1 MNTFRFLHPFNLLVF
16 SFLLFTSCS
25 QKNGIQLIETNASG
39 EVPLQENLRFA
50 FSTDMVPDS
59 LTGEWLNQQYIE
71 FSPDIP
77 GKYKWE
83 SPSVLIFSPLKA
95 LPPATRFRGKFLK
108 ELTSLHLKKQYDL
121 PTLSFYT
128 REQELLQIE
137 AYWNVSASNQAR
149 ANVVLHFRYPQDP
162 KNLIPLIE
170 VMLDNQ
176 KVLFQCQH
184 TEPTADL
191 TLTLTANK
199 PEDHPYVV
207 SLTLKPGL
215 IPSGG
220 KEKTNRPIS
229 AKTTLASP
237 LILAIQGIE
246 TVHDGIQGII
256 KINCSQQVSDE
267 QWIRGIQLSPITPY
281 RVKRTDL
288 GVELISESF
297 LSGQEYQIRITKGLQ
312 GVIGGMLKEDYQSAV
327 SFGEPEPFI
336 AFEQIQSMF
345 LSAKGL
351 RNIKAKIA
359 GMDKVTMTVTKMYE
373 NNLQAAINQ
382 GYYSYY
388 EEESSDNQLTN
399 TDYQMGDVVFEKEF
413 DVRKLP
419 RAGDCRILH
428 FDIKEK
434 LPDFWGIYHVTLR
447 SSSEYW
453 RSDSRFVATSDI
465 GLIAKSGQD
474 QLTVFARSIETAEPK
489 PNVIIQVYGRNNQII
504 GSGST
509 NRDGVLQITCKKK
522 DLPGFRPA
530 MITARY
536 GADFNFLPFTKTHVE
551 HSRFDVGG
559 KWINASGLD
568 AFLYSARDL
577 YRPGEKVPLTVVVRN
592 ENWKITETAPLKLK
606 VRMPNGAVLTEW
618 RKSLNH
624 QGALAVELLLPASAI
639 TGTYTAQLYTAQD
652 ILLQTFPFLVE
663 EFMPDRIKVTAT
675 PDKNALRPGEEFHIH
690 IQANNLFGTPAS
702 GRKVETEQQIQ
713 VSPFTSP
720 SFPTYHFNLMNTDV
734 YVEQIIGEAQTN
746 EQGKAS
752 LSFRIPESL
761 KNMGQLECRYFTTVF
776 DETGRP
782 VNRLSVVPLH
792 TQETYLGIS
801 SETFRYYPVQQPIR
815 FPVIALNQRGKVT
828 SVKARVQVI
837 RRDYKTNLVKTY
849 DSYYRYES
857 RREDVVI
864 IDRMMDITDAQSQ
877 FIFSASQPG
886 EYAIRLYNPG
896 AYTYVAEE
904 FYCYGG
910 GGYAGME
917 VNREGK
923 IDISSDRMDYLPG
936 DNALLFF
943 KTPFNGKL
951 LVTIESKNVTQYFTL
966 ETSKRL
972 AELKLPLTK
981 NEIPNVYVSAT
992 LIKPHQESE
1001 LPLTVAHG
1009 YLALNVSNPQTKI
1022 PLSISVPL
1030 SSRSK
1035 RKQQIQVKSIP
1046 GSQVTLAAV
1055 DEGILQITSFKTPD
1069 IHGYFYARR
1078 ALQVQSYDLY
1088 PLLFPEV
1095 NPLNSSTGG
1104 DGFDLGKRI
1113 NPVTNNRI
1121 KPLAYWS
1128 GITDANGQATIPF
1141 ELDIPS
1147 FSGSIRLMAV
1157 AWKDGQFGSCE
1168 KSLQV
1173 ADPIIISTAAPR
1185 FLRPGDS
1192 LSLAVTL
1199 TNTTAKDI
1207 SAVIQVTS
1215 QGKIKLLDTRNIIR
1229 QLNAGAEQRILL
1241 NALALAEIG
1250 EGKVNVVVKTASET
1264 FTAETDIPVRA
1275 AAGFVKK
1282 TATGIISGGVK
1293 KRVNGPDFISMPG
1306 TEKQTLFLG
1315 SSPFSALGPVMARL
1329 IQYPYGCT
1337 EQQISAV
1344 FPGLYFSQ
1352 QNQQSP
1358 PLPVSLPAATYKA
1371 RIEETMRTIQSRQ
1384 LQHGGIALW
1393 NGGDDDWFT
1402 TIYAAHFL
1410 TEAKKSGYPVESGLL
1425 EKIQEYLVVRLRQK
1439 KIMPV
1444 KSSASSIPYIARE
1457 IPYSLFVLALGGK
1470 TQTGTMQ
1477 YYASQLSQLSSDS
1490 KYMLAAAFALSGGYS
1505 QAKNILPQT
1514 FSSQDN
1520 LSEPIGGFSS
1530 PLRNLAL
1537 SLYTLIL
1544 ADENNPSIAETALR
1558 LNYQLLQQEN
1568 TTQENAFGFLALYQ
1582 LFLKDKGTPDA
1593 VIETGKKTLTC
1604 KNGQNLTIAST
1615 EIREN
1620 NITVNNMGKGSLYYS
1635 WTKEGISATA
1645 NITEE
1650 DKGIRVRRAYF
1661 NRFGQAV
1668 SGNRFKQNDLVIIAL
1683 TLTSAQNL
1691 PVEQV
1696 VVSDFLPAG
1705 FELENTRVQEI
1716 AGMNW
1721 IKDACTPL
1729 HTDMRD
1735 DRVHFFTDAGQK
1747 PKTFYYAVRCVTP
1760 GNYQQGAASADAM
1773 YAPGIHSY
1781 HGSQKIKID

>member
-1 MNTFRFLHPFNLLVF
+1 MNILSFFNCLYP
-16 SFLLFTSCS
+16 LLFVMLLFSGCS
-25 QKNGIQLIETNASG
+25 QKSGIQLIETNATG

-50 FSTDMVPDS
+50 FSTDIVADS
-59 LTGEWLNQQYIE
+59 VTGEWLSESFISFTPE
-71 FSPDIP
+71 IP
-77 GKYKWE
+77 GKFKWE
-83 SPSVLIFSPLKA
+83 SPSVLIFSPMQV
-95 LPPATRFRGKFLK
+95 LPPATRFNGKFTAAFTAK
-108 ELTSLHLKKQYDL
+108 NQGKKHSL
-121 PTLSFYT
+121 PAISFFT
-128 REQELLQIE
+128 RHQELLLME
-137 AYWNVSASNQAR
+137 TFWNVSESNQAR

-162 KNLIPLIE
+162 KTLTPLLN
-170 VMLDNQ
+170 MQLDNQ
-176 KVLFQCQH
+176 TALFQYQQN
-184 TEPTADL
+184 EPAADI

-199 PEDHPYVV
+199 PEDRPYAV
-207 SLTLKPGL
+207 SLSIKPGL
-215 IPSGG
+215 IPVGG
-220 KEKTNRPIS
+220 KEKTKRPIT

-237 LILAIQGIE
+237 LVLAIQGIE
-246 TVHDGIQGII
+246 TIHDGIQGII
-256 KINCSQQVSDE
+256 KISSSQQVSDE
-267 QWIRGIQLSPITPY
+267 QWSKNIQLSPTTPF
-281 RVKRTDL
+281 RIKRTNL
-288 GVELISESF
+288 GVELISES
-297 LSGQEYQIRITKGLQ
+297 LMSGQEYQMRIAQGMQ
-312 GVIGGMLKEDYQSAV
+312 GVLGGILKEDYQLTV
-327 SFGEPEPFI
+327 SFGEPEPFV
-336 AFEQIQSMF
+336 AFEQTQSMF

-359 GMDKVTMTVTKMYE
+359 GMDKVTMTVTKIYE

-382 GYYSYY
+382 GYYNYY
-388 EEESSDNQLTN
+388 DEETAN
-399 TDYQMGDVVFEKEF
+399 TQSTSTEYIMGDVVWEKEF
-413 DVRKLP
+413 DVRQLP
-419 RAGDCRILH
+419 RSGECRILH

-434 LPDFWGIYHVTLR
+434 LPDYWGIYHVTLR
-447 SSSEYW
+447 SSAEYW
-453 RSDSRFVATSDI
+453 RSDSRMIATSDI

-474 QLTVFARSIETAEPK
+474 QLTVFARSIESAEPK

-509 NRDGVLQITCKKK
+509 NRDGVLQIACKKK

-530 MITARY
+530 MVTARY

-559 KWINASGLD
+559 KWIDASGLD
-568 AFLYSARDL
+568 AFLYSARDI
-577 YRPGEKVPLTVVVRN
+577 YRPGEKVPLTAVVRN
-592 ENWKITETAPLKLK
+592 EKWEITETAPLKLK
-606 VRMPNGAVLTEW
+606 VRMPNGSVMTEW
-618 RKSLNH
+618 RKSLNN
-624 QGALAVELLLPASAI
+624 QGALAVELALPASAL

-675 PDKNALRPGEEFHIH
+675 PNKSALHPGDDFHID

-702 GRKVETEQQIQ
+702 GRKAETEQQIQ
-713 VSPFTSP
+713 VSPFSSP
-720 SFPTYHFNLMNTDV
+720 SFPTYHFNLTNTDV

-761 KNMGQLECRYFTTVF
+761 KNMGKLECRYFTTVF

-782 VNRLSVVPLH
+782 VNRLTVVPLH

-801 SETFRYYPVQQPIR
+801 SETFRYYPVQQAIR
-815 FPVIALNQRGKVT
+815 FPVIALNQQGALK
-828 SVKARVQVI
+828 SVKARAQVI

-864 IDRMMDITDAQSQ
+864 TDRIIDITDAQSH

-886 EYAIRLYNPG
+886 EYAMRLYNPG
-896 AYTYVAEE
+896 AYTYVEEE

-923 IDISSDRMDYLPG
+923 IDIAADQRDYQPG

-951 LVTIESKNVTQYFTL
+951 LVTVESKNVTQYFTL

-981 NEIPNVYVSAT
+981 KEIPNIYVSAT
-992 LIKPHQESE
+992 LIKPHHESE
-1001 LPLTVAHG
+1001 MPLTVAHG
-1009 YLALNVSNPQTKI
+1009 YVSLNVSNPQTKI
-1022 PLSISVPL
+1022 PLSIIVPS

-1035 RKQQIQVKSIP
+1035 RKQQILVKSIP

-1069 IHGYFYARR
+1069 IHGHFYARR

-1128 GITDANGQATIPF
+1128 GITDANGNASIPF

-1168 KSLQV
+1168 NSLQV
-1173 ADPIIISTAAPR
+1173 ADPIIISTAVPR
-1185 FLRPGDS
+1185 FLRPADS
-1192 LSLAVTL
+1192 LQLSVTI
-1199 TNTTAKDI
+1199 TNTTVKDI
-1207 SAVIQVTS
+1207 SALIQVSS
-1215 QGKIKLLDTRNIIR
+1215 QGKIKISGTRSISTK
-1229 QLNAGAEQRILL
+1229 LNARAEQRILL
-1241 NALALAEIG
+1241 NAVALAEIG
-1250 EGKVNVVVKTASET
+1250 EGKVSIVVKTPAET

-1282 TATGIISGGVK
+1282 TETGIISGGIK
-1293 KRVNGPDFISMPG
+1293 KIINGPDLTSLPG

-1315 SSPFSALGPVMARL
+1315 SSPLSALGPVMARL

-1344 FPGLYFSQ
+1344 FPGLYLSQ
-1352 QNQQSP
+1352 RNHQSP
-1358 PLPVSLPAATYKA
+1358 PLPVSLPAATYTS

-1393 NGGDDDWFT
+1393 NGGEDDWFT

-1410 TEAKKSGYPVESGLL
+1410 TEARKNGYSVESGLL

-1439 KIMPV
+1439 KFIPV
-1444 KSSASSIPYIARE
+1444 SSPTASTVLIARE

-1470 TQTGTMQ
+1470 PQSGTMQ
-1477 YYASQLSQLSSDS
+1477 YYATQLSQLSADS
-1490 KYMLAAAFALSGGYS
+1490 KYLLAAAFALSGGHA
-1505 QAKNILPQT
+1505 QAKNILPKT
-1514 FSSQDN
+1514 FASQDN
-1520 LSEPIGGFSS
+1520 LSESTGGFSS

-1544 ADENNPSIAETALR
+1544 TDAKNPSIAETALR
-1558 LNYQLLQQEN
+1558 LNNQLLQQEN

-1582 LFLKDKGTPDA
+1582 LFLQDKELPDA

-1604 KNGQNLTIAST
+1604 NNGQNLTIGST
-1615 EIREN
+1615 DLQGSSIIIN
-1620 NITVNNMGKGSLYYS
+1620 NRGKGGLYYS
-1635 WTKEGISATA
+1635 WVKEGISAKSS
-1645 NITEE
+1645 ITEE
-1650 DKGIRVRRAYF
+1650 DKGIRVRRTYF
-1661 NRFGQAV
+1661 NRFGQTV
-1668 SGNRFKQNDLVIIAL
+1668 SGDKFKQNDLVIIAL
-1683 TLTSAQNL
+1683 TLTSAQHV
-1691 PVEQV
+1691 PVEHV

-1721 IKDACTPL
+1721 IKDASAPL

-1735 DRVHFFTDAGQK
+1735 DRVHFFTNAGQK

-1760 GNYQQGAASADAM
+1760 GNYQQGAASANAM
-1773 YAPGIHSY
+1773 YSPGIHSY
-1781 HGSQKIKID
+1781 HGNRKIKID